1 MISSM
6 TPRPDDGDSSAGT
19 QPASP
24 HGFDLSAADERL
36 LRGPLPPRA
45 LAWAVAAVGA
55 GARVREVRA
64 LAGGTSSA
72 VHALRL
78 EDACGRA
85 HSFVLRRFVR
95 LDWLAEEPDI
105 AEREATA
112 LRLLADGRL
121 PTPQLVAV
129 DPLGI
134 AVGVPAVL
142 MTRLEGHIEWDP
154 PALDPFLHGLAE
166 TLIAIHATP
175 IPAGVALPAYAPY
188 ALAMHRPPVWASRPE
203 VWLRA
208 IDVLEGPAPL
218 DEQVFIHRDYHPG
231 NVLWCHE
238 QVSGVVDWV
247 NASIG
252 SSWADVGHCRV
263 NLADPFGQPAA
274 DRFLELYRAACG
286 RTDDY
291 HPYWDIVAAIGG
303 LDESC
308 DTQPSAGDERFLA
321 EAVCRL

>member
-129 DPLGI
+129 DPLGV

-166 TLIAIHATP
+166 TLTAIHATP

-188 ALAMHRPPVWASRPE
+188 ALAMHRPPVWDLLGSGYPEPVSETYFCARFRSVASAPS
-203 VWLRA
+203 WLTDLTFAELRRGA
-208 IDVLEGPAPL
+208 DFRS
-218 DEQVFIHRDYHPG
+218 DTF
-231 NVLWCHE
+231 
-238 QVSGVVDWV
+238 VVT
-247 NASIG
+247 
-252 SSWADVGHCRV
+252 WADLIAAT
-263 NLADPFGQPAA
+263 NL
-274 DRFLELYRAACG
+274 
-286 RTDDY
+286 
-291 HPYWDIVAAIGG
+291 
-303 LDESC
+303 
-308 DTQPSAGDERFLA
+308 
-321 EAVCRL
+321 